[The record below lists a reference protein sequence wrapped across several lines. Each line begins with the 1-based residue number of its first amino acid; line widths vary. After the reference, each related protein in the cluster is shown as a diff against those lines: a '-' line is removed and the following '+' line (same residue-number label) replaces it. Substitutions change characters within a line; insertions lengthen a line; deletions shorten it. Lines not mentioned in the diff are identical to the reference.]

1 MRGVLRWARPATKRR
16 ALALLSLAATA
27 ALFGVPAAQATN
39 GGSHGYLPEQ
49 KDWCLGVSA
58 PELKEVGYHHALVRL
73 EYWDDCLLPAK
84 SSIEIRSG
92 DGGWRE
98 VESEFTKS
106 SDRQS
111 KKWSVRNVQLSGLSN
126 NTRYYIR
133 SRIDYT
139 GDDAHTSEL
148 TFRTGGDPARE
159 MRAQGTLGAGQG
171 DASIVL
177 SAVIPDAGKSTASAI
192 WVAPNGYEQ
201 FSGEQPWSKQTP
213 FASNLAQECHAFTDN
228 YEKCSWQFKWR
239 ISIGVPRPVPPFM
252 WKDGLEY
259 RLRFCIRNS
268 VYTKEFRDQCTKEVT
283 VVPGRASKVEA
294 DQAP

>member
-1 MRGVLRWARPATKRR
+1 MLGFLSLVAIA
-16 ALALLSLAATA
+16 ALAVA
-27 ALFGVPAAQATN
+27 PAAQATN
-39 GGSHGYLPEQ
+39 GGSHAYLPEQ
-49 KDWCLGVSA
+49 KDWCLGVTA
-58 PELKEVGYHHALVRL
+58 PELKEVGFFHALVRI

-98 VESEFTKS
+98 VGSEFTKS

-111 KKWSVRNVQLSGLSN
+111 KKWSVRTILLGDLRN

-148 TFRTGGDPARE
+148 TFRTGGDPARD
-159 MRAQGTLGAGQG
+159 MRAQGNLVAGWA
-171 DASIVL
+171 DASITL

-192 WVAPNGYEQ
+192 WVAPNGFDQ
-201 FSGEQPWSKQTP
+201 FSGDYAWSNQTP
-213 FASNLAQECHAFTDN
+213 FATNLAHDCRSFTDN
-228 YEKCSWQFKWR
+228 YEKCTWQFKWR
-239 ISIGVPRPVPPFM
+239 VSIGVPRPVPPFM

-268 VYTKEFRDQCTKEVT
+268 VYAKEFGDQCTRDVT
-283 VVPGRASKVEA
+283 FVPGKTTKIDV